1 MAGEAKKFYG
11 TQFTLSSGTDAAIAS
26 AAVATPA
33 GAANPYTSTQTGN
46 YPNLD
51 LVLTCGFGAA
61 GTEGTFVD
69 LHIVPQQ
76 VDGTTN
82 AADITATY
90 RPYFK
95 ARFQRLGQTGSATYA
110 AVAKDVPKEGKVMLY
125 NASGQQISANYT
137 LKATPWTLG
146 PV

>member
-1 MAGEAKKFYG
+1 MAGEAKKVYG
-11 TQFTLSSGTDAAIAS
+11 SQFTLSSGSDGAIS
-26 AAVATPA
+26 NGAVATP
-33 GAANPYTSTQTGN
+33 GGTNPYSSTQTGD

-51 LVLTCGFGAA
+51 MVLTCGFGAA

-76 VDGTTN
+76 IDGTTD

-95 ARFQRLGQTGSATYA
+95 ARFQRLGQTGSASYF

-146 PV
+146 PA